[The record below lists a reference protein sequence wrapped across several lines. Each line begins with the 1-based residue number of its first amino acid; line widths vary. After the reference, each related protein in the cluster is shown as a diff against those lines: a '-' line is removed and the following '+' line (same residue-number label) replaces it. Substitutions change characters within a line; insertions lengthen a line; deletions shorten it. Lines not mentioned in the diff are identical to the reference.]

1 VADIDLNG
9 LDSRV
14 HGPIRLGVLTILLTD
29 GDTDFTTLKQRL
41 KLSDGALGPQLL
53 KLEAIGYI
61 RCEKGFVNRRPRS
74 TYSLT
79 AAGRRALL
87 KYLDQMQSLID
98 SVRRST

>member
-1 VADIDLNG
+1 MADIDLNG
-9 LDSRV
+9 LDTSV

-53 KLEAIGYI
+53 KLEDIGYLK
-61 RCEKGFVNRRPRS
+61 CEKSFVNRRPRS
-74 TYSLT
+74 TYRLT

-87 KYLDQMQSLID
+87 KYLDHMQALID
-98 SVRRST
+98 SVRRGT